1 MQVTLQE
8 IPAGLAGTDATVKK
22 MAELVR
28 RSLVDPRLRL
38 EALKIVQ
45 AAGSKPADHVSAARA
60 LYGFVRSRIAF
71 VNDPAGVESLQDP
84 IITLYRIQAGDCDDH
99 AILLA
104 ALAGSIGIPA
114 RFVTLGA
121 NAERFSHIYAELKA
135 GGRWL
140 PADTTTSSGFGVAP
154 PALGVSKTYPINL
167 TRGLAMAETV
177 TQVRRDVAEKQ
188 IRDYVWRYLS
198 EGWQQ
203 GKIDLADLQGYLSA
217 IKSGI
222 VEFSGSG
229 FFEATIRQTVNDFVD
244 YVYSNGIRSNK
255 DLANVGFAELSG
267 FFGDLWNGVKK
278 VVKPVAVVGATIVAG
293 PAAGA
298 ATAGVL
304 YGGGGGGSS
313 SAPGYAGGEVTVPA
327 GGGTVTYTPGG
338 YPAPAPSA
346 TDGLMSLLSNPVVL
360 LTGAVVLI
368 LLLRKK

>member
-1 MQVTLQE
+1 
-8 IPAGLAGTDATVKK
+8 
-22 MAELVR
+22 
-28 RSLVDPRLRL
+28 
-38 EALKIVQ
+38 
-45 AAGSKPADHVSAARA
+45 
-60 LYGFVRSRIAF
+60 
-71 VNDPAGVESLQDP
+71 
-84 IITLYRIQAGDCDDH
+84 
-99 AILLA
+99 
-104 ALAGSIGIPA
+104 
-114 RFVTLGA
+114 
-121 NAERFSHIYAELKA
+121 
-135 GGRWL
+135 
-140 PADTTTSSGFGVAP
+140 
-154 PALGVSKTYPINL
+154 
-167 TRGLAMAETV
+167 MAETL

-255 DLANVGFAELSG
+255 DLSNVGFAELSG

-278 VVKPVAVVGATIVAG
+278 VVKPAIVVGASIVN

-298 ATAGVL
+298 AAAGVL
-304 YGGGGGGSS
+304 YGGGGGGGGST

-338 YPAPAPSA
+338 YQAPAPSA

-360 LTGAVVLI
+360 VTGAIVLI
-368 LLLRKK
+368 MLLRKK

>member
-28 RSLVDPRLRL
+28 RSLVDPRLKL

-278 VVKPVAVVGATIVAG
+278 VVKPAIVVGASIVN

-298 ATAGVL
+298 AAAGVL

-313 SAPGYAGGEVTVPA
+313 SSPGYAGGEVTVPA

-346 TDGLMSLLSNPVVL
+346 SDGLMSLLSNPVVL